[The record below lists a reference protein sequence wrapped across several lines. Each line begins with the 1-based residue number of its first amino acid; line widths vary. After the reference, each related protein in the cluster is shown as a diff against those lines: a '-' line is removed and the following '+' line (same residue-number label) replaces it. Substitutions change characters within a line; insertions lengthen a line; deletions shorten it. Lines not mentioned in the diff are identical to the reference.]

1 MKILFLSAANSIHTV
16 KWINALASRG
26 HEVYLVYNKGHEPK
40 MDQIN
45 KNIHQ
50 HQLKYKGGVGY
61 YLNAKE
67 LRKLKKEI
75 SPDIINVHYASGY
88 GTLAR
93 KSKLC
98 PILLSVW
105 GSDVYD
111 FPNKSFVNKSILKKN
126 VLHAKKIDGD
136 GPQKE
141 ELEKL
146 IQELSLENVVY
157 LKGQIPNKDV
167 PQVLSQFDVFCATSF
182 KESFGVAVVEA
193 MAMSLPVVVT
203 DTDGFKE
210 VVADGE
216 NGYIVPIGNEKAI
229 ALKLQELIIDRKKRE
244 CMGKAGRKR
253 VEELYDWEKNVD
265 TMEKL
270 YEEVRVKKE

>member
-1 MKILFLSAANSIHTV
+1 M
-16 KWINALASRG
+16 
-26 HEVYLVYNKGHEPK
+26 
-40 MDQIN
+40 
-45 KNIHQ
+45 
-50 HQLKYKGGVGY
+50 
-61 YLNAKE
+61 
-67 LRKLKKEI
+67 EI
-75 SPDIINVHYASGY
+75 Y
-88 GTLAR
+88 
-93 KSKLC
+93 
-98 PILLSVW
+98 
-105 GSDVYD
+105 
-111 FPNKSFVNKSILKKN
+111 
-126 VLHAKKIDGD
+126 GD

-270 YEEVRVKKE
+270 YDEVRVKKE